1 MSLSTHLLL
10 DLIALFERSA
20 TPQSVREGSPL
31 PGVPGSEVFCMTG
44 IGEDQRTVW
53 LNRIGDAAAI
63 SISTDDGPVV
73 VEIEDGDNGAYYRC
87 PITFRQRLLT
97 DNQAGL
103 FAVDEPV
110 FLNHLADLLAIPQ
123 AFRRGIGN
131 PAIDGKLWCLGKA
144 RVGTLHTDVWVVRD
158 LHGSYDEI
166 FRYLSDPNQPDQ
178 GVVLTTSTGL
188 PGRLER
194 PRRYCFVS
202 LADVLCEVAGK
213 AAIDG
218 QMIFRCMTS
227 PAGADMRPSLPVEY
241 DELSGVLR
249 INGKEPW
256 TIEGPT
262 QRGIVRQLYDAYCK
276 GHEAVKAGVL
286 LKAVGCG
293 GEQHGKS
300 KKMQDVFSGNPK
312 WKHYLHA
319 PEHGMYAFK
328 LD

>member
-1 MSLSTHLLL
+1 MTPSTRLLL
-10 DLIALFERSA
+10 DLIALFEQSA
-20 TPQSVREGSPL
+20 TLQSVREGSPL
-31 PGVPGSEVFCMTG
+31 PSVPGSEVARMQT
-44 IGEDQRTVW
+44 IGAAERETW

-63 SISTDDGPVV
+63 SIATDDGPVV
-73 VEIEDGDNGAYYRC
+73 VEIEDGDNSAFYRC

-97 DNQAGL
+97 DEQAGL

-123 AFRRGIGN
+123 AFRRGIAN
-131 PAIDGKLWCLGKA
+131 PAVDGKLWCLGKA

-158 LHGSYDEI
+158 LHGSYDEL

-178 GVVLTTSTGL
+178 GVVLTTSRGL
-188 PGRLER
+188 PRRLER
-194 PRRYCFVS
+194 PRRYYFIS
-202 LADVLCEVAGK
+202 LADVVCEVADK
-213 AAIDG
+213 TAIDG
-218 QMIFRCMTS
+218 QMIFRHMTS
-227 PAGADMRPSLPVEY
+227 PTGADMRPSLPVEY
-241 DELSGVLR
+241 DEFSGVLR

-262 QRGIVRQLYDAYCK
+262 QRGIVHQLYDAYCK

-293 GEQHGKS
+293 GEQYGKS
-300 KKMQDVFSGNPK
+300 KRMQDVFSGNPK
-312 WKHYLHA
+312 WKQYIHTS
-319 PEHGMYAFK
+319 EHGMYTFK

>member
-1 MSLSTHLLL
+1 MTPSTRLLL

-20 TPQSVREGSPL
+20 TLQSVREGLPL
-31 PGVPGSEVFCMTG
+31 PSVPGNEVARMPT
-44 IGEDQRTVW
+44 IGTKEREAW
-53 LNRIGDAAAI
+53 LNRIGDAVAI
-63 SISTDDGPVV
+63 SIATDDGPVV
-73 VEIEDGDNGAYYRC
+73 VEIEDGDNGAFYRC

-97 DNQAGL
+97 DDQASL

-123 AFRRGIGN
+123 AFRRGIAK

-178 GVVLTTSTGL
+178 GVVLTTSMGL
-188 PGRLER
+188 PARLER
-194 PRRYCFVS
+194 PRRYCLIS
-202 LADVLCEVAGK
+202 LADAVCEVADK

-218 QMIFRCMTS
+218 QMIFRHMTT
-227 PAGADMRPSLPVEY
+227 PAGANMRPSLPVEY
-241 DELSGVLR
+241 DEFSGVLH

-262 QRGIVRQLYDAYCK
+262 QRGIVLQLYDAYCK
-276 GHEAVKAGVL
+276 GQEAVQASTL

-300 KKMQDVFSGNPK
+300 KRMQDVFSGNPK
-312 WKHYLHA
+312 WKQYIHTV
-319 PEHGMYAFK
+319 ERGMYAFK